1 MFILRPKR
9 KSMRTARYHEE
20 VTALLNEGRELT
32 TTDFIQACPGMPM
45 PSVYSR
51 IRGLVTSGKLT
62 RTGQGRYLPVHKPA
76 YPYYITPWM
85 REVCSYLEEECVGIS
100 FCLCQKGPNILIDA
114 AKSDLQLIEQSLKPN
129 YPKVVFEKDAKA
141 LLSQLDGYIIIGP
154 IVTDA
159 PLIIE
164 QGVPVPA
171 IEKELVDLLAQ
182 KTESSASVKN
192 LFQRIMEVYPVNK
205 SRLSRYASR
214 RGLTEELSARLAS
227 LDNSRISMFSDV
239 QKYLAKTAITKA
251 WVFGS
256 FARGEETPESD
267 LDLLVDYDKDV
278 QISLLDIVRNKLDL
292 ETITHREV
300 DLITNGSLKPFAVE
314 SANRDKYLIYER

>member
-1 MFILRPKR
+1 
-9 KSMRTARYHEE
+9 MRTAKYHKEIE
-20 VTALLNEGRELT
+20 ALLNEGRELT
-32 TTDFIQACPGMPM
+32 TEDFVRACPGMPM

-51 IRGLVTSGKLT
+51 IRGLVVSGKLT
-62 RTGQGRYLPVHKPA
+62 RTGQGRYLPVHKPS
-76 YPYYITPWM
+76 YPYSITPWM
-85 REVCSYLEEECVGIS
+85 RDVCSFLEEKCVGIN
-100 FCLCQKGPNILIDA
+100 FCLCQKGANLFIDA
-114 AKSDLQLIEQSLKPN
+114 QKSDLHIIEHNLKQN
-129 YPKVVFEKDAKA
+129 YSKVVWEKDAKA
-141 LLSQLDGYIIIGP
+141 LLPQLEGYIVIGP

-159 PLIIE
+159 PFIIE
-164 QGVPVPA
+164 RGVPVPA
-171 IEKELVDLLAQ
+171 IEKELVDLLA
-182 KTESSASVKN
+182 KKNESEINVKN
-192 LFQRIMEVYPVNK
+192 YFQRVMEVYPVNK
-205 SRLSRYASR
+205 SKLRRYASR

-300 DLITNGSLKPFAVE
+300 DLIANGSLKPFAVE

>member
-1 MFILRPKR
+1 
-9 KSMRTARYHEE
+9 MRTAKYHKEIE
-20 VTALLNEGRELT
+20 ALLNEGRELT
-32 TTDFIQACPGMPM
+32 TEDFVRACPGMPM

-51 IRGLVTSGKLT
+51 IRGLVVSGKLT
-62 RTGQGRYLPVHKPA
+62 RTGQGRYLPVHKPS
-76 YPYYITPWM
+76 YPYSITPWM
-85 REVCSYLEEECVGIS
+85 RDVCSFLEEKCVGIN
-100 FCLCQKGPNILIDA
+100 FCLCQKGANLFIDA
-114 AKSDLQLIEQSLKPN
+114 QKSDLHIIEHNLKQN
-129 YPKVVFEKDAKA
+129 YSKVVWEKDAKA
-141 LLSQLDGYIIIGP
+141 LLPQLEGYIVIGP

-159 PLIIE
+159 PFIIE
-164 QGVPVPA
+164 RGVPVPA
-171 IEKELVDLLAQ
+171 IEKELVDLLA
-182 KTESSASVKN
+182 KKNESEINVKN
-192 LFQRIMEVYPVNK
+192 YFQRVMEVYPVNK
-205 SRLSRYASR
+205 SKLRRYASR

>member
-1 MFILRPKR
+1 
-9 KSMRTARYHEE
+9 MRTAKYHKEIE
-20 VTALLNEGRELT
+20 ALLNEGRELT
-32 TTDFIQACPGMPM
+32 TEDFVRACPGMPM

-51 IRGLVTSGKLT
+51 IRGLVVSGKLT
-62 RTGQGRYLPVHKPA
+62 RTGQGRYFPVHKPS
-76 YPYYITPWM
+76 YPYSITPWM
-85 REVCSYLEEECVGIS
+85 RDVCSFLEEKCVGIN
-100 FCLCQKGPNILIDA
+100 FCLCQKGANLFIDA
-114 AKSDLQLIEQSLKPN
+114 QKSDLHIIEHSLKQN
-129 YPKVVFEKDAKA
+129 YSKVVWEKDAKA
-141 LLSQLDGYIIIGP
+141 LLPQLEGYIVIGP

-159 PLIIE
+159 PFIIE

-171 IEKELVDLLAQ
+171 IEKELVDLLA
-182 KTESSASVKN
+182 KKNESEINVKN
-192 LFQRIMEVYPVNK
+192 YFQRVMEVYPVNK
-205 SRLSRYASR
+205 SRLRRYASR

-278 QISLLDIVRNKLDL
+278 QISLLEIVRNKLDL

>member
-1 MFILRPKR
+1 
-9 KSMRTARYHEE
+9 MRTAKYHKEIE
-20 VTALLNEGRELT
+20 ALLNEGRELT
-32 TTDFIQACPGMPM
+32 TEDFVRACPGMPM

-51 IRGLVTSGKLT
+51 IRGLVVSGKLT
-62 RTGQGRYLPVHKPA
+62 RTGQGRYLPVHKPS
-76 YPYYITPWM
+76 YPYSITPWM
-85 REVCSYLEEECVGIS
+85 RDVCSFLEEKCVGIN
-100 FCLCQKGPNILIDA
+100 FCLCQKGASLFIDA
-114 AKSDLQLIEQSLKPN
+114 QKSDLHIIEHSLKQN
-129 YPKVVFEKDAKA
+129 YSKVVWEKDAKA
-141 LLSQLDGYIIIGP
+141 LLPQLEGYIVIGP

-171 IEKELVDLLAQ
+171 IEKELVDLLA
-182 KTESSASVKN
+182 KKNESEINVKN
-192 LFQRIMEVYPVNK
+192 YFQRVMEVYPVNK
-205 SRLSRYASR
+205 SKLRRYASR

-267 LDLLVDYDKDV
+267 LDILVDYDKDV

>member
-1 MFILRPKR
+1 
-9 KSMRTARYHEE
+9 MRTAKYHKEIE
-20 VTALLNEGRELT
+20 ALLNEGRELT
-32 TTDFIQACPGMPM
+32 TEDFVRACPGMPM

-51 IRGLVTSGKLT
+51 IRGLVASGKLT
-62 RTGQGRYLPVHKPA
+62 RTGQGRYLPVHKPP
-76 YPYYITPWM
+76 YPYSITPWM
-85 REVCSYLEEECVGIS
+85 RDVCSFLEEKCVGIN
-100 FCLCQKGPNILIDA
+100 FCLCQKGANLFIDA
-114 AKSDLQLIEQSLKPN
+114 LKSDLHIIEHSLKHN
-129 YPKVVFEKDAKA
+129 YSKVVWEKDAKA
-141 LLSQLDGYIIIGP
+141 LLPQLEGYIVIGP

-159 PLIIE
+159 PFIIE

-171 IEKELVDLLAQ
+171 IEKELVDLLA
-182 KTESSASVKN
+182 KKNESEKNVKN
-192 LFQRIMEVYPVNK
+192 YFQRVMEVYPVNK
-205 SRLSRYASR
+205 SRLRRYASR

>member
-1 MFILRPKR
+1 
-9 KSMRTARYHEE
+9 MRTAKYHKEIE
-20 VTALLNEGRELT
+20 ALLNEGRELT
-32 TTDFIQACPGMPM
+32 TEDFVRACPGMPM

-51 IRGLVTSGKLT
+51 IRGLVVSGKLT
-62 RTGQGRYLPVHKPA
+62 RTGQGRYLPVHKPS
-76 YPYYITPWM
+76 YPYSITPWM
-85 REVCSYLEEECVGIS
+85 RDVCSFLEEKCVGIN
-100 FCLCQKGPNILIDA
+100 FCLSQKGANLFIDA
-114 AKSDLQLIEQSLKPN
+114 VKSDLHIIEHSLKQK
-129 YPKVVFEKDAKA
+129 YSKVVWERDAKI
-141 LLSQLDGYIIIGP
+141 LLSQLEGYIIIGP
-154 IVTDA
+154 IVTDS
-159 PLIIE
+159 PLFIE

-171 IEKELVDLLAQ
+171 IEKELVDRLA
-182 KTESSASVKN
+182 KKNESESNVKN
-192 LFQRIMEVYPVNK
+192 YFQRVMEVYPVNK
-205 SRLSRYASR
+205 SRLRRYASR
-214 RGLTEELSARLAS
+214 RGLAEELSTCLAS
-227 LDNSRISMFSDV
+227 LDNSRITMFSDV

>member
-1 MFILRPKR
+1 
-9 KSMRTARYHEE
+9 MRTAKYHKEIE
-20 VTALLNEGRELT
+20 ALLYEGRELT
-32 TTDFIQACPGMPM
+32 TEDFVRACPGMPM

-51 IRGLVTSGKLT
+51 IRGLVVSGKLT
-62 RTGQGRYLPVHKPA
+62 RIGQGRYLPVHKPS
-76 YPYYITPWM
+76 YPYSITSWM
-85 REVCSYLEEECVGIS
+85 RDVCSFLEEKCVGIN
-100 FCLCQKGPNILIDA
+100 FCLCQKGANLFIDA
-114 AKSDLQLIEQSLKPN
+114 LKSDLHIIEHSLKQN
-129 YPKVVFEKDAKA
+129 YSKVVWEKDAKA
-141 LLSQLDGYIIIGP
+141 LLPQLEGYIVIGP

-159 PLIIE
+159 PFIIE

-171 IEKELVDLLAQ
+171 IEKELVDLLA
-182 KTESSASVKN
+182 KKNESEINVKN
-192 LFQRIMEVYPVNK
+192 YFQRVMEVYPVNK
-205 SRLSRYASR
+205 SKLRRYASR

-227 LDNSRISMFSDV
+227 LDNSRLSMFSDV

>member
-1 MFILRPKR
+1 
-9 KSMRTARYHEE
+9 MRTAKYHKEIE
-20 VTALLNEGRELT
+20 ALLNEGRELT
-32 TTDFIQACPGMPM
+32 TEDFVRACPGMPM

-51 IRGLVTSGKLT
+51 IRGLVVSGKLT
-62 RTGQGRYLPVHKPA
+62 RTGQGRYLPVHKPS
-76 YPYYITPWM
+76 YPYPITPWM
-85 REVCSYLEEECVGIS
+85 RDVCSFLEEKCVGIN
-100 FCLCQKGPNILIDA
+100 FCLCQKGANLFIDA
-114 AKSDLQLIEQSLKPN
+114 QKSDLHIIEHSLKQN
-129 YPKVVFEKDAKA
+129 YSKVVWDKEARA
-141 LLSQLDGYIIIGP
+141 LLSHLEGYIVIGP

-164 QGVPVPA
+164 QGMPVPA
-171 IEKELVDLLAQ
+171 IEKELVDLLA
-182 KTESSASVKN
+182 KKNESEINVKN
-192 LFQRIMEVYPVNK
+192 YFQRVMEVYPVNK
-205 SRLSRYASR
+205 SRLRRYASR